1 LVNWVDL
8 LVLVLAIV
16 AAVSG
21 ARQGMLTA
29 LASFLGVL
37 GGAIV
42 GLQLAPLLIEQFN
55 HPVTRVAFGVSIVVL
70 LVALGE
76 TLGVWVGR
84 SVRQRIDHTQ
94 LTKVDNAGGAI
105 VQGLVVFIVAWLIA
119 LPLTSVAAMPGLV
132 RSVRGSAIL
141 GGVDSV
147 MPAFAKQLP
156 GDLRNLMDASGFPAA
171 VAPFSTTPRADTAP
185 PDPVLQ
191 VSPIV
196 RKVRPSVLKIRGKAS
211 QCARA
216 LEGSGFV
223 IAKERVMTNAHVVAG
238 TDEVEVEVGSA
249 SLPARVV
256 HYDPDTDVAILSV
269 PDLTAPALPVAP
281 VKGEP
286 GADGIVLGY
295 PLDGPYAASASRIR
309 QRIQLNGQDIYDRK
323 AVRRDVYTIRA
334 VVKSGNSGG
343 PLVDPDGRLVGVVF
357 GAAVDDPETGFALT
371 ADEVSAELDRAL
383 AMTQRVS
390 TGRCAS

>member
-1 LVNWVDL
+1 MNWVD
-8 LVLVLAIV
+8 VLVVVLAV
-16 AAVSG
+16 GAAVSG

-29 LASFLGVL
+29 LASFLGVI
-37 GGAIV
+37 GGAV
-42 GLQLAPLLIEQFN
+42 LGLQLAPLLVEQFT
-55 HPVTRVAFGVSIVVL
+55 HPVTKVAFGVSIVVL

-76 TLGVWVGR
+76 TLGVWAGR
-84 SVRQRIDHTQ
+84 MVRQRIDHTE
-94 LTKVDNAGGAI
+94 LTKVDNVGGAV

-132 RSVRGSAIL
+132 RAVRGSSIL
-141 GGVDSV
+141 GGVDQV

-156 GDLRNLMDASGFPAA
+156 DDLKRLMNASGFPAA

-185 PDPVLQ
+185 PDPALQ
-191 VSPIV
+191 ESPIV
-196 RKVRPSVLKIRGKAS
+196 KKVRPSVLKIRGRAS

-223 IAKERVMTNAHVVAG
+223 IARERVMTNAHVVAG
-238 TDEVEVEVGSA
+238 TDEVDVEVGST
-249 SLPARVV
+249 SLSAKVV
-256 HYDPDTDVAILSV
+256 LYDPDTDVAILAV
-269 PDLTAPALPVAP
+269 PNLKAPALPVAP
-281 VKGEP
+281 TPGEP

-295 PLDGPYAASASRIR
+295 PLDGPYTAAASRIR

-323 AVRRDVYTIRA
+323 PVKREVYTIRA

-343 PLVDPDGRLVGVVF
+343 PLIDPAGRLVGVIF
-357 GAAVDDPETGFALT
+357 GAAVDDDATGFALT
-371 ADEVSAELDRAL
+371 AAQVADELRDAPAL
-383 AMTQRVS
+383 TQRVS